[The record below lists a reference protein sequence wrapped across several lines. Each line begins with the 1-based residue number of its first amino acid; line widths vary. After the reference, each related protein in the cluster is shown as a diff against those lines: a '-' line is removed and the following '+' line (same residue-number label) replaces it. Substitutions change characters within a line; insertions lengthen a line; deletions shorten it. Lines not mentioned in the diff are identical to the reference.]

1 MTTKKDDIM
10 GLIAARKEDEGCLT
24 FTYGSESRLGGAG
37 GHGRDHAGRFHH
49 ESG

>member
-37 GHGRDHAGRFHH
+37 VAPTWAPVK
-49 ESG
+49 